1 MKGYTMT
8 QDFHGKVSVVTGAAG
23 GIGRAIAAE
32 LASRGSDVL
41 IIDVIDGSEAVDAIT
56 TATAGAVRVRSEIVD
71 IRDRAA
77 VSACL
82 DGMVAEG
89 GSLDVLVN
97 NAGTAGRLS
106 LEDMTDEIWDRD
118 IDTNLKG
125 TFLLTQCAVY
135 PHMKNAGSGAIVNVS
150 SISGIIGGA
159 SSGGEGATRTGPAYA
174 ASKGGVIAFTRW
186 VAKEVGP
193 LGITCNSV
201 APGPVETPMTKGIPY
216 PVDGQP
222 IKRIG
227 EPEDIAT
234 AVAFLAS
241 PSATYITGE
250 TLKVCGGTAIG

>member
-1 MKGYTMT
+1 MS
-8 QDFHGKVSVVTGAAG
+8 QDFAGKVAVVTGAGG
-23 GIGRAIAAE
+23 GIGAAIAIE
-32 LASRGSDVL
+32 LASRGADIL
-41 IIDVIDGSEAVDAIT
+41 IVDVIDGADTVSRIAQATGGT
-56 TATAGAVRVRSEIVD
+56 TRARSEIVD

-77 VSACL
+77 VKACL
-82 DGMVAEG
+82 DGLVADW

-106 LEDMTDEIWDRD
+106 LQDMTDEIWDRD
-118 IDTNLKG
+118 LETNLKG
-125 TFLLTQCAVY
+125 TFLMTQNAVY
-135 PHMKNAGSGAIVNVS
+135 PHMRDAGSGAIVNVS

-159 SSGGEGATRTGPAYA
+159 NSGGDGAARTGPAYA
-174 ASKGGVIAFTRW
+174 ASKGGVIAFTKW

-201 APGPVETPMTKGIPY
+201 APGPVETPMTKGVPY
-216 PVDGQP
+216 PVDAQP

-227 EPEDIAT
+227 QPEDIAT

-241 PSATYITGE
+241 SGATYITGE

>member
-1 MKGYTMT
+1 MT
-8 QDFHGKVSVVTGAAG
+8 QDFSGKVAVVTGAGG
-23 GIGRAIAAE
+23 GIGAAIAVE
-32 LASRGSDVL
+32 LATRGADVL
-41 IIDVIDGSEAVDAIT
+41 VVDVIDGADTVDRINAVTSGDTRA
-56 TATAGAVRVRSEIVD
+56 RSTVVD

-77 VSACL
+77 VEECL
-82 DGMVAEG
+82 ADLVADW

-106 LEDMTDEIWDRD
+106 LADMTDETWDRD

-125 TFLLTQCAVY
+125 TFLMTQSAVY
-135 PHMKNAGSGAIVNVS
+135 PHMSNAGSGAIVNVS

-159 SSGGEGATRTGPAYA
+159 NSGGDGATRTGPAYA
-174 ASKGGVIAFTRW
+174 ASKGGVIAFTKW

-193 LGITCNSV
+193 LGITCNTV
-201 APGPVETPMTKGIPY
+201 APGPIETPMTKGVPY
-216 PVDGQP
+216 PVDAQP

-227 EPEDIAT
+227 QPEDIAG

-241 PSATYITGE
+241 PAATYITGE

>member
-1 MKGYTMT
+1 MVKDLT
-8 QDFHGKVSVVTGAAG
+8 GKVSVVTGAAS
-23 GIGRAIAAE
+23 GIGQAVAIE
-32 LASRGSDVL
+32 LASLGSDVL
-41 IIDVIDGSEAVDAIT
+41 ILDVLDGGKTVSAIQDLT
-56 TATAGAVRVRSEIVD
+56 GGTVRARSEIVD
-71 IRDRAA
+71 IRNRDA

-82 DGMVAEG
+82 DEMVAAW
-89 GSLDVLVN
+89 GSLDILVN
-97 NAGTAGRLS
+97 NAGTVGRLS
-106 LEDMTDEIWDRD
+106 LEDMTDEVWDRD
-118 IDTNLKG
+118 IETNLKG

-150 SISGIIGGA
+150 SISGIMGGA
-159 SSGGEGATRTGPAYA
+159 NSGGDGTSVRSGPAYA

-201 APGPVETPMTKGIPY
+201 APGPVETPMTQGVPY
-216 PVDGQP
+216 PVDAQP

-227 EPEDIAT
+227 LPRDIAA

-241 PSATYITGE
+241 PNATYITGE

>member
-1 MKGYTMT
+1 MSEE
-8 QDFHGKVSVVTGAAG
+8 FAGKVSVVTGAGG
-23 GIGRAIAAE
+23 GIGAAIAIE

-41 IIDVIDGSEAVDAIT
+41 IVDVIDGAATVAAIEERT
-56 TATAGAVRVRSEIVD
+56 GGKVRARSEVVD

-82 DGMVAEG
+82 DQLVSDW

-106 LEDMTDEIWDRD
+106 LEEMTDEIWDRD

-125 TFLLTQCAVY
+125 TFLMTQCAVY
-135 PHMKNAGSGAIVNVS
+135 PHMKAAGSGAIVNVS

-159 SSGGEGATRTGPAYA
+159 NSGGDGAARTGPAYA

-193 LGITCNSV
+193 LGITCNTV
-201 APGPVETPMTKGIPY
+201 APGPVETPMTKGVPY
-216 PVDGQP
+216 PVDAQP

-227 EPEDIAT
+227 QPEDIAA

-241 PSATYITGE
+241 PGATYITGE

>member
-1 MKGYTMT
+1 MP
-8 QDFHGKVSVVTGAAG
+8 QELSGKVSVVTGGAG
-23 GIGRAIAAE
+23 GIGAAIAEE

-41 IIDVIDGSEAVDAIT
+41 IIDMIDAVD
-56 TATAGAVRVRSEIVD
+56 TADRIADRTDDAVRVRSEVVD

-77 VSACL
+77 VRACL
-82 DGMVAEG
+82 DGLVADW

-106 LEDMTDEIWDRD
+106 LEDMTDEIWERD
-118 IDTNLKG
+118 IKTNLTG
-125 TFLLTQCAVY
+125 TFLMTQSAVY
-135 PHMKNAGSGAIVNVS
+135 PHMKTARSGAIVNVS

-159 SSGGEGATRTGPAYA
+159 NSGAEGAAARTGPAYA

-193 LGITCNSV
+193 LGITCNTV
-201 APGPVETPMTKGIPY
+201 APGPVETSMTRGVPY
-216 PVDGQP
+216 PVEAQA

-227 EPEDIAT
+227 RPEDVAA

-241 PSATYITGE
+241 PGATYVTGE

>member
-1 MKGYTMT
+1 MSQEFQNKI
-8 QDFHGKVSVVTGAAG
+8 SVVTGAAG
-23 GIGRAIAAE
+23 GIGQAIAIE

-41 IIDVIDGSEAVDAIT
+41 ILDVIDG
-56 TATAGAVRVRSEIVD
+56 TATVTAIEEKTGGAVRARSEIVD
-71 IRDRAA
+71 IRDRDA
-77 VSACL
+77 VRTCL
-82 DGMVAEG
+82 DGMVAEW

-106 LEDMTDEIWDRD
+106 LEEMTDEIWDRD
-118 IDTNLKG
+118 IETNLKG
-125 TFLLTQCAVY
+125 TFLMTQCAVY
-135 PHMKNAGSGAIVNVS
+135 PHMKNAGSGVIVNVS

-159 SSGGEGATRTGPAYA
+159 NSGSDGSSRTGPAYA

-193 LGITCNSV
+193 LGITCNTV
-201 APGPVETPMTKGIPY
+201 APGPVETQMTSGVPY
-216 PVDGQP
+216 PVDAQP

-227 EPEDIAT
+227 QPADIAS

-241 PSATYITGE
+241 SGASYITGE

>member
-1 MKGYTMT
+1 MSQELT
-8 QDFHGKVSVVTGAAG
+8 GKVSVVTGASG
-23 GIGRAIAAE
+23 GIGAAIAHE
-32 LASRGSDVL
+32 LATRGSDVL
-41 IIDVIDGSEAVDAIT
+41 IIDVADGARAVRDITEAT
-56 TATAGAVRVRSEIVD
+56 GGSVRVRSAQVD

-77 VSACL
+77 VRACI
-82 DGMVAEG
+82 DEVVADW

-106 LEDMTDEIWDRD
+106 LEEMTDEIWERD
-118 IDTNLKG
+118 IQTNLTG
-125 TFLLTQCAVY
+125 TFLMTQAAVY
-135 PHMKNAGSGAIVNVS
+135 PHMSRAGSGAIINVS

-159 SSGGEGATRTGPAYA
+159 NSGGEGAAARTGPAYA

-193 LGITCNSV
+193 LGITCNTV
-201 APGPVETPMTKGIPY
+201 APGPVETPMTQGVPY
-216 PVDGQP
+216 PVDAQP

-227 EPEDIAT
+227 QPEDIAS

-241 PSATYITGE
+241 SGATYITGE

>member
-1 MKGYTMT
+1 MS
-8 QDFHGKVSVVTGAAG
+8 QDFSGKVSVVTGAAG
-23 GIGRAIAAE
+23 GIGAAIAAE

-41 IIDVIDGSEAVDAIT
+41 IVDVTDGSDAVAAIAERT
-56 TATAGAVRVRSEIVD
+56 GGAVRVRSEIVD

-82 DGMVAEG
+82 DQLVADW

-106 LEDMTDEIWDRD
+106 LEEMTDEIWDRD
-118 IDTNLKG
+118 LDTNLKG
-125 TFLLTQCAVY
+125 TFLMTQSAVY
-135 PHMKNAGSGAIVNVS
+135 PHMQAAGSGAIVNVS

-159 SSGGEGATRTGPAYA
+159 NSGGEGAAARTGPAYA

-193 LGITCNSV
+193 LGITCNTV
-201 APGPVETPMTKGIPY
+201 APGPVETPMTKGVPY
-216 PVDGQP
+216 PVDAQP

-227 EPEDIAT
+227 QPEDIAA
-234 AVAFLAS
+234 AVVFLAS
-241 PSATYITGE
+241 PAATYITGE

>member
-1 MKGYTMT
+1 MSEE
-8 QDFHGKVSVVTGAAG
+8 FAGKVSVVTGAGG
-23 GIGRAIAAE
+23 GIGAAIAIE

-41 IIDVIDGSEAVDAIT
+41 IVDVIDGAATVAAIEERT
-56 TATAGAVRVRSEIVD
+56 GGKVRARSEVVD

-82 DGMVAEG
+82 DQLVSDW

-106 LEDMTDEIWDRD
+106 LEEMTDEIWDRD

-125 TFLLTQCAVY
+125 TFLITQCAVY
-135 PHMKNAGSGAIVNVS
+135 PHMKAAGSGAIVNVS

-159 SSGGEGATRTGPAYA
+159 NSGGDGAARTGPAYA

-193 LGITCNSV
+193 LGITCNTV
-201 APGPVETPMTKGIPY
+201 APGPVETPMTKGVPY
-216 PVDGQP
+216 PVDAQP

-227 EPEDIAT
+227 QPEDIAA

-241 PSATYITGE
+241 PGATYITGE

>member
-1 MKGYTMT
+1 MP
-8 QDFHGKVSVVTGAAG
+8 QELSGKVSVVTGAAG
-23 GIGRAIAAE
+23 GIGAAIAEE

-41 IIDVIDGSEAVDAIT
+41 VVDVVDGSGTVDEILART
-56 TATAGAVRVRSEIVD
+56 GGAVRARSEIVD

-77 VSACL
+77 VRACL
-82 DGMVAEG
+82 DGLVADW

-106 LEDMTDEIWDRD
+106 LEDMTDETWHRD
-118 IDTNLKG
+118 IETNLTG
-125 TFLLTQCAVY
+125 TYLMTQSAVY
-135 PHMKNAGSGAIVNVS
+135 PHMKAAGSGAIVNVS

-159 SSGGEGATRTGPAYA
+159 NSGGEGAAARTGPAYA

-193 LGITCNSV
+193 LGITCNTV
-201 APGPVETPMTKGIPY
+201 APGPVETPMTRGVPY
-216 PVDGQP
+216 PVDAQP

-227 EPEDIAT
+227 RPEDIAA

-241 PSATYITGE
+241 PGATYVTGE

>member
-1 MKGYTMT
+1 MT
-8 QDFHGKVSVVTGAAG
+8 GELVGKVSVVTGAAG
-23 GIGRAIAAE
+23 GIGQAIAVE

-41 IIDVIDGSEAVDAIT
+41 IIDVVDGAETVAAIADRT
-56 TATAGAVRVRSEIVD
+56 GGAVRARSEIVD
-71 IRDRAA
+71 IRDRGA
-77 VSACL
+77 VRTSL
-82 DGMVAEG
+82 DGVASDW

-106 LEDMTDEIWDRD
+106 LEDMTDEVWDRD

-135 PHMKNAGSGAIVNVS
+135 PHMRAAGSGAIINVS

-159 SSGGEGATRTGPAYA
+159 NSGGEGATARTGPAYA

-201 APGPVETPMTKGIPY
+201 APGPVETPMTRGVPY
-216 PVDGQP
+216 PVDAQP

-227 EPEDIAT
+227 QPEDIAA

-241 PSATYITGE
+241 PGATYITGE